1 MAAMS
6 GAWFR
11 RKVRHPWLGGP
22 RRLTMYV
29 ATVDCATL
37 NPSLR
42 SSPWMRGAPQSIT
55 QSFCPVRE
63 ACSPVGVGL
72 SQSGNFLQL
81 EGGAARHR
89 AAAETR
95 QHDPSALIAEPS
107 DPGTT
112 DVCPNSI
119 GLDRDHIN
127 AVGSHPLVH
136 KIHQV
141 NQPPLVPA
149 STAVPTAATKQQN
162 EKHNDEKRGGIH
174 VRFPRNAACC
184 AA

>member
-11 RKVRHPWLGGP
+11 RKVRHSWLGGP
-22 RRLTMYV
+22 RRLTMYL

-81 EGGAARHR
+81 EGGAAHHR
-89 AAAETR
+89 AVAETL
-95 QHDPSALIAEPS
+95 QHDPSALIAE
-107 DPGTT
+107 T
-112 DVCPNSI
+112 I
-119 GLDRDHIN
+119 GPRPHRRLPQLNRFGS
-127 AVGSHPLVH
+127 GSHQRSRLSSAYPSGQSATSSTSVH
-136 KIHQV
+136 GRTNRRHQ
-141 NQPPLVPA
+141 
-149 STAVPTAATKQQN
+149 AA
-162 EKHNDEKRGGIH
+162 E
-174 VRFPRNAACC
+174 
-184 AA
+184 